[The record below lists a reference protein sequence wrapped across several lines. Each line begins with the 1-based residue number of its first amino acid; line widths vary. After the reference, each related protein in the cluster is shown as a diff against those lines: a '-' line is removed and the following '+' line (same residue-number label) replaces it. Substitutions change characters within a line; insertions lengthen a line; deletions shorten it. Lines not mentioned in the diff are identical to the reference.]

1 MTNKRILILGLGNEI
16 LSDDGIGPRLVKDL
30 ARKIR
35 RKDIEFETAS
45 CGGLDIMEYIQ
56 GYSKVIFI
64 DAIRT
69 LNGNPGDIFYFNPS
83 DFRETSNLSSLH
95 DVNFITALHL
105 GNNLDMD
112 LPSDLT
118 IIAIEIIEDR
128 EFSDKLTPA
137 LENMYPEILKK
148 VISFIRQITD

>member
-1 MTNKRILILGLGNEI
+1 MTNKRTLILGLGNEI

-45 CGGLDIMEYIQ
+45 CGGLDIMEYIH

-69 LNGNPGDIFYFNPS
+69 LNGNPGDVFYFNPS

-105 GNNLDMD
+105 GNILDLD
-112 LPSDLT
+112 LPSDLH

-128 EFSDKLTPA
+128 EFSDRLTPA
-137 LENMYPEILKK
+137 LENRYPEILKK
-148 VISFIRQITD
+148 VISVIRQID

>member
-1 MTNKRILILGLGNEI
+1 VTNKRILILGLGNEI

-45 CGGLDIMEYIQ
+45 CGGLDIMEYIH

-69 LNGNPGDIFYFNPS
+69 LNGDPGDVFYFNPS

-105 GNNLDMD
+105 GNILDLD
-112 LPSDLT
+112 LPSDLH

-128 EFSDKLTPA
+128 EFSDRLTPA
-137 LENMYPEILKK
+137 LENIYPEILKK
-148 VISFIRQITD
+148 VISFIRQITG

>member
-1 MTNKRILILGLGNEI
+1 MTNKRTLILGLGNEI

-30 ARKIR
+30 VRKIR

-45 CGGLDIMEYIQ
+45 CGGLDIMEYIH

-69 LNGNPGDIFYFNPS
+69 LKGNPGDVYYFNPS

-105 GNNLDMD
+105 GNILDLD
-112 LPSDLT
+112 LPTDLH

-128 EFSDKLTPA
+128 EFSDRLTPA
-137 LENMYPEILKK
+137 LENRYPEILKK
-148 VISFIRQITD
+148 VISVIRQIDD